1 MELNSLYNIAEK
13 EKIDILDYKWSKVK
27 ARIFE
32 IDNEY
37 SIAIDYNKL
46 LNSIEEKEIL
56 AEELRTLLLQCS
68 ILY

>member
-56 AEELRTLLLQCS
+56 AEELRALLLQCS